1 MDADEMAAR
10 DAGDPT
16 RNDPVNHPSRSAP
29 LVDHRGNRP
38 TTVPG
43 D

>member
-10 DAGDPT
+10 DAGYPT
-16 RNDPVNHPSRSAP
+16 QNDPVNHLSRSAP